1 MTDDNILI
9 RLRNSVV
16 DPTDVQFSELIDET
30 TDLIERLSE
39 SLTNALR
46 LLVAKESE
54 QRG

>member
-16 DPTDVQFSELIDET
+16 DQTDVQFSELIDET
-30 TDLIERLSE
+30 IDLIERLSE

-46 LLVAKESE
+46 LLVTKESE